1 MVYKEK
7 DCVERSISPDAV
19 AFYTVFFFFG
29 NVPCLITLN
38 KT

>member
-7 DCVERSISPDAV
+7 DCIERSISPDGV
-19 AFYTVFFFFG
+19 TFYTVFFFG
-29 NVPCLITLN
+29 NVPCLIALN

>member
-7 DCVERSISPDAV
+7 DCVERSISPDGV
-19 AFYTVFFFFG
+19 AFYTVFFFSE